1 MVTLENT
8 EGGIIMARQHVHN
21 RRAGR
26 GNSGSSW
33 ISYSDIMAALVLVF
47 VLFLVYNLYQYNQ
60 TLESKTRALEAQQ
73 VLLASQQTQLEEQ
86 ATILIVQQSELDQA
100 TAELTQ
106 VKLDLED
113 QQNQLEQQTIILIGK
128 QEELDEARATLSTRE
143 TELNQLQ
150 LQLSAQKELFDAQT
164 RRLEDMV
171 GVRSQIIRELSS
183 VLSKSNIA
191 AQVDQNTGDI
201 ILESRVFFQTNS
213 SEIREDGKSLLDQFV
228 PIYLSVLLR
237 EEYKDYIGEIIIE
250 GHTDTSGSYLSNLK
264 LSQER
269 ALAVAYYC
277 FNSDTMQMNAAERST
292 LQKVLTVNGRSYSD
306 PVYLSD
312 GVTVDME
319 NSRRVVFKF
328 RMKDAEMI
336 DQMSAILENKGE

>member
-1 MVTLENT
+1 
-8 EGGIIMARQHVHN
+8 MARQHVHN

-128 QEELDEARATLSTRE
+128 QEELDEARATLSNRE

-250 GHTDTSGSYLSNLK
+250 GHTDSTGTYLKNLQ
-264 LSQER
+264 LSQDR
-269 ALAVAYYC
+269 ALRVAEYC
-277 FNSDTMQMNAAERST
+277 LTMGNLSSAQRRL
-292 LQKVLTVNGRSYSD
+292 LQSILTAKGRSSND
-306 PVYLSD
+306 LVYNPD
-312 GVTVDME
+312 GSE
-319 NSRRVVFKF
+319 NLEASRRVEFKF
-328 RMKDAEMI
+328 SLKDAEMI
-336 DQMSAILENKGE
+336 EEMNRILNMTE

>member
-1 MVTLENT
+1 
-8 EGGIIMARQHVHN
+8 MARQHVHN

-250 GHTDTSGSYLSNLK
+250 GHTDSTGTYLKNLQ
-264 LSQER
+264 LSQDR
-269 ALAVAYYC
+269 ALRVAEYC
-277 FNSDTMQMNAAERST
+277 LTMGNLSSAQRRL
-292 LQKVLTVNGRSYSD
+292 LQSILTAKGRSSND
-306 PVYLSD
+306 LVYNPD
-312 GVTVDME
+312 GSE
-319 NSRRVVFKF
+319 NLEASRRVEFKF
-328 RMKDAEMI
+328 SLKDAEMI
-336 DQMSAILENKGE
+336 EEMNRILNMTE

>member
-1 MVTLENT
+1 
-8 EGGIIMARQHVHN
+8 MARQHVHN

-164 RRLEDMV
+164 KRLEDMV

-250 GHTDTSGSYLSNLK
+250 GHTDSTGTYLKNLQ
-264 LSQER
+264 LSQDR
-269 ALAVAYYC
+269 ALRVAEYC
-277 FNSDTMQMNAAERST
+277 LTMGNLSSAQRRL
-292 LQKVLTVNGRSYSD
+292 LQSILTAKGRSSND
-306 PVYLSD
+306 LVYNPD
-312 GVTVDME
+312 GSE
-319 NSRRVVFKF
+319 NLEASRRVEFKF
-328 RMKDAEMI
+328 SLKDAEMI
-336 DQMSAILENKGE
+336 EEMNRILNMTE

>member
-1 MVTLENT
+1 
-8 EGGIIMARQHVHN
+8 MARQHVHN

-150 LQLSAQKELFDAQT
+150 LQLSAQKDLFDAQT

-250 GHTDTSGSYLSNLK
+250 GHTDSTGTYLKNLQ
-264 LSQER
+264 LSQDR
-269 ALAVAYYC
+269 ALRVAEYC
-277 FNSDTMQMNAAERST
+277 LTMGNLSSAQRRL
-292 LQKVLTVNGRSYSD
+292 LQSILTAKGRSSND
-306 PVYLSD
+306 LVYNPD
-312 GVTVDME
+312 GSE
-319 NSRRVVFKF
+319 NLEASRRVEFKF
-328 RMKDAEMI
+328 SLKDAEMI
-336 DQMSAILENKGE
+336 EEMNRILNMTE

>member
-1 MVTLENT
+1 
-8 EGGIIMARQHVHN
+8 MARQHVHN

-213 SEIREDGKSLLDQFV
+213 SEIRDDGKSLLDQFV

-250 GHTDTSGSYLSNLK
+250 GHTDSTGTYLKNLQ
-264 LSQER
+264 LSQDR
-269 ALAVAYYC
+269 ALRVAEYC
-277 FNSDTMQMNAAERST
+277 LTMGNLSSAQRRL
-292 LQKVLTVNGRSYSD
+292 LQSILTAKGRSSND
-306 PVYLSD
+306 LVYNPD
-312 GVTVDME
+312 GSE
-319 NSRRVVFKF
+319 NLEASRRVEFKF
-328 RMKDAEMI
+328 SLKDAEMI
-336 DQMSAILENKGE
+336 EEMNRILNMTE